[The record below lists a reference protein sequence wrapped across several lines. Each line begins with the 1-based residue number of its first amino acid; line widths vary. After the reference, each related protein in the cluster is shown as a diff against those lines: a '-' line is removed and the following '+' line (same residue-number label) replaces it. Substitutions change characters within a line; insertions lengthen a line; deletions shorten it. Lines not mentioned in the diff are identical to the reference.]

1 MELLLLGIYSFFVW
15 LIFIKLKWL
24 PWNTATQVIV
34 VIIPVVGIAALILL
48 LNIFAPSSADVRVY
62 KYTIPIVSQVRGR
75 VLEVPV
81 VEGNVLVKK
90 GDVLFRVDP
99 TPYQLEVNT
108 LEAQLANAQGSQREL
123 EESVTGARA
132 KIAETRGAIEQ
143 AASRTREV
151 SARLDLARKRVDQY
165 RELAGTGAGNRF
177 DLERATAD
185 VQELEGQLA
194 AARSAETQA
203 RAGEGQ
209 AIASERQIQQKLGAK
224 SKGEFAQVAQIR
236 AQLENAKWLLGETTT
251 RSPCDCYVIN
261 LQLRPGAFVAG
272 LPLNPVMT
280 LVEAEG
286 QVVAM
291 FNQNELHQVAPGNEA
306 EFALNTLPG
315 RIIKGEGRLGHL
327 GAGAGTAP
335 GERHHPDDRHD
346 GDAARP
352 VRGQVRHRRARQ
364 GDLPRGRRRRPCSD
378 LHRPPARGAH
388 PPHGDPPRRV
398 VHELPDSQAAL
409 NSWARFARSW
419 RWRSRRRSPAVR

>member
-24 PWNTATQVIV
+24 PWNTGTQVVV

-48 LNIFAPSSADVRVY
+48 LNIFAPSSSDVRVY

-90 GDVLFRVDP
+90 GDVLFRIDP
-99 TPYQLEVNT
+99 TPYQLDVNT
-108 LEAQLANAQGSQREL
+108 LEAQLANAQGSQREI
-123 EESVTGARA
+123 EESVKGAQA

-177 DLERATAD
+177 DLERAATD

-209 AIASERQIQQKLGAK
+209 ALASERQIQQKLGAK
-224 SKGEFAQVAQIR
+224 VNGEYAQVAQIR

-272 LPLNPVMT
+272 LPLNAVMT

-291 FNQNELHQVAPGNEA
+291 YNQNELHQVAPGNEA
-306 EFALNTLPG
+306 EFALKTLPG
-315 RIIKGEGRLGHL
+315 RIVKGKVDSVIWAQGLGQLPASGTIPMTGMMALPPGRYGVKFDIADRDRELFL
-327 GAGAGTAP
+327 AAGAA
-335 GERHHPDDRHD
+335 GE
-346 GDAARP
+346 AAIYT
-352 VRGQVRHRRARQ
+352 
-364 GDLPRGRRRRPCSD
+364 DS
-378 LHRPPARGAH
+378 LHAIHIIRKVIL
-388 PPHGDPPRRV
+388 RV
-398 VHELPDSQAAL
+398 GSYL
-409 NSWARFARSW
+409 NYLILKLH
-419 RWRSRRRSPAVR
+419 